1 MTSIP
6 TVPSVSFTL
15 MITPKLR
22 KDWHAALN
30 GYKRI
35 KPIKRTRKRQIARA
49 RHMMAEH
56 DHTSYEWSQWWTM
69 PARKPRRHKKC
80 MDIFI

>member
-35 KPIKRTRKRQIARA
+35 KPIKRTRKHTIQRA
-49 RHMMAEH
+49 AFM
-56 DHTSYEWSQWWTM
+56 DHTGYERS
-69 PARKPRRHKKC
+69 
-80 MDIFI
+80 

>member
-1 MTSIP
+1 MISIP
-6 TVPSVSFTL
+6 TGLSVSFTL

-22 KDWHAALN
+22 KDWHAALD

-49 RHMMAEH
+49 RHMMVWHMMA
-56 DHTSYEWSQWWTM
+56 DHTSYEWSQWWHT
-69 PARKPRRHKKC
+69 PARKPRRHKHER
-80 MDIFI
+80 I

>member
-15 MITPKLR
+15 MLTPKLR
-22 KDWHAALN
+22 KDWYAALN

-35 KPIKRTRKRQIARA
+35 KPIKRARKHQIERA
-49 RHMMAEH
+49 KFM
-56 DHTSYEWSQWWTM
+56 DHTGYEWSQWWHKT
-69 PARKPRRHKKC
+69 ARKPKR
-80 MDIFI
+80 

>member
-6 TVPSVSFTL
+6 VVPSVSFTL

-30 GYKRI
+30 GYKRV
-35 KPIKRTRKRQIARA
+35 KPIKRTRKRQIAKA
-49 RHMMAEH
+49 RWMMAEY
-56 DHTSYEWSQWWTM
+56 DHTCYEWSQWWPT
-69 PARKPRRHKKC
+69 RRHKK
-80 MDIFI
+80 

>member
-15 MITPKLR
+15 MLTPKLR

-30 GYKRI
+30 GYSGR
-35 KPIKRTRKRQIARA
+35 PLNEEPER
-49 RHMMAEH
+49 
-56 DHTSYEWSQWWTM
+56 
-69 PARKPRRHKKC
+69 
-80 MDIFI
+80 

>member
-6 TVPSVSFTL
+6 TVLSVSFTL
-15 MITPKLR
+15 MLTPKLR

-49 RHMMAEH
+49 RHMMAEY
-56 DHTSYEWSQWWTM
+56 DHTSYEWSQWWHKK
-69 PARKPRRHKKC
+69 ARKPKGWK
-80 MDIFI
+80 

>member
-1 MTSIP
+1 MISIP
-6 TVPSVSFTL
+6 TVLSVSFTL

-49 RHMMAEH
+49 RHMMMWHMMA
-56 DHTSYEWSQWWTM
+56 DHTSYEWSQWWHT
-69 PARKPRRHKKC
+69 PARKPKGWKK
-80 MDIFI
+80 

>member
-35 KPIKRTRKRQIARA
+35 KPISGPGSGRSQ
-49 RHMMAEH
+49 EH
-56 DHTSYEWSQWWTM
+56 DT
-69 PARKPRRHKKC
+69 
-80 MDIFI
+80 

>member
-35 KPIKRTRKRQIARA
+35 KPIKRTRKRQIAKA

-56 DHTSYEWSQWWTM
+56 DHTGYEWSQWWHK
-69 PARKPRRHKKC
+69 PARKPKR
-80 MDIFI
+80 

>member
-56 DHTSYEWSQWWTM
+56 DHTSYERSQRWPT
-69 PARKPRRHKKC
+69 PARKPRRHKHER
-80 MDIFI
+80 I

>member
-15 MITPKLR
+15 MLTPKLR

-30 GYKRI
+30 GYRRI

-56 DHTSYEWSQWWTM
+56 DHTSYEWSKWWHKK
-69 PARKPRRHKKC
+69 ARKPKGWKK
-80 MDIFI
+80 

>member
-1 MTSIP
+1 MISIP

-35 KPIKRTRKRQIARA
+35 KPIKRTRKQQIARA
-49 RHMMAEH
+49 RHMMVEH
-56 DHTSYEWSQWWTM
+56 DHTSYEWSQWW
-69 PARKPRRHKKC
+69 HKKARSRRQRV
-80 MDIFI
+80 FKGN

>member
-1 MTSIP
+1 MISIP

-49 RHMMAEH
+49 RHMMA
-56 DHTSYEWSQWWTM
+56 DHTSYEWSQWWHT
-69 PARKPRRHKKC
+69 PARKPKGWKK
-80 MDIFI
+80 

>member
-1 MTSIP
+1 MISIP

-56 DHTSYEWSQWWTM
+56 DHTCYEWSQWW
-69 PARKPRRHKKC
+69 HKKARSRRQRV
-80 MDIFI
+80 FKGN